1 MSESKMVRQA
11 LAAVAALCLVAACGM
26 QPPKRSDAVFD
37 SIPTGATMEQ
47 VRDRLGKPDEEMAF
61 PATRT
66 TSWTYFYYDT
76 WGFYAEESL
85 TFDESGR
92 LARKFSNRVGYGG
105 SGKQ

>member
-11 LAAVAALCLVAACGM
+11 LAAVAALCIVAACGT

-66 TSWTYFYYDT
+66 VSWTYFYYDT

-92 LARKFSNRVGYGG
+92 LVGKFSKRVGYGG
-105 SGKQ
+105 SGKE